1 MTLGPVGVTLPGRF
15 YGGSTVIDKRFY
27 ELITHLWRGGKFSYY
42 WGPNIDGQKLT
53 YWVTLDG
60 REPPEVPK
68 MFWDTDAYFAVNPTI
83 IRRSEHERAQVKHG
97 DIAVI
102 NCLYF
107 EIDCDTPEEQIAALK
122 RIDALPWKAAAV
134 VFSGGGYH
142 VYILLRQPYLLDTPD
157 KQAHAFALQYAMVE
171 FAGGDDGAKDLA
183 RVLRIPGTFN
193 HKPEFATPPEVQFE
207 RFDLSLQY
215 DLADFEPHL
224 QPLVE
229 ARAAKAH
236 SHHSNGNGTGPS
248 AAVGLDDQ
256 TLLDVLFRSK
266 NGDMYRRLWDGD
278 YSMCVGQGGRPDH
291 SKGDQTLCNGLA
303 WVTGRDIRRMDDMF
317 RRSGMMRD
325 KWRDRDDYREDTL
338 GKAADSAQT
347 VYDPT
352 INGQDPAAAAFAAS
366 AVGLGGVGAPPPTN
380 GTGGNSGGSSGSSSS
395 GGNSSQQG
403 RKKRGRPRNKQA
415 SYPAIGRE
423 YMQINQHTI
432 YARSHWYRYEGGM
445 WATLHD
451 LSFESEVWDLLEQH
465 DPFPTDNGVKNV
477 IKFVRSKRV
486 KKDDELDCDDGLI
499 NLQNGTYS
507 LELQALLAHQPG
519 HYLTTQ
525 LPFAYDLLSPCPN
538 WRRYLETTF
547 IDRAGQVDADLIAF
561 VQEAVGYS
569 LTTDIHHHVSFWCY
583 GEGANGKG
591 VLFYVLER
599 LAGNSAIPF
608 NVDLLKREQYQL
620 ADLAGKRIALCPE
633 ADSSGVVEDA
643 VIKALVGG
651 DSLQV
656 RQIRREPFTLHPVAK
671 LWWSMNKLPTI
682 TDSSTGMWRRIKLI
696 PFLADFQGRDKH
708 KRIENLREL
717 LQDELPGIFNWAME
731 GLARLT
737 ANGEFTTVK
746 QIEEWTAM
754 YRRDSNAVL
763 TFVDETCDTDRGYNV
778 GSNVIYTRYKDWC
791 ADNGYK
797 PYNVR
802 NFKTE
807 MERIGFFWRRTS
819 THRLFDGLRLK
830 GQGNTIP

>member
-1 MTLGPVGVTLPGRF
+1 MIDPRYYQLATYLWQ
-15 YGGSTVIDKRFY
+15 GSSY
-27 ELITHLWRGGKFSYY
+27 AYY
-42 WGPNIDGQKLT
+42 WVPDDGQGRKYT
-53 YWVTLDG
+53 YWFAVD
-60 REPPEVPK
+60 PQSVPEVPK
-68 MFWDTDAYFAVNPTI
+68 YLLDKDCYFGVNGSI
-83 IRRSEHERAQVKHG
+83 IRRSEHERARAKDG
-97 DIAVI
+97 DITAI
-102 NCLYF
+102 NCLYA
-107 EIDCDTPEEQIAALK
+107 D
-122 RIDALPWKAAAV
+122 IDAGPNKRFATIDEALAHVKQLPLQPSAIIK
-134 VFSGGGYH
+134 SGGGLQCYW
-142 VYILLRQPYLLDTPD
+142 LLKHTQDVNTNN
-157 KQAHAFALQYAMVE
+157 QIHFEELQDAWGE
-171 FAGGDDGAKDLA
+171 FVGGDDGAKDLA
-183 RVLRIPGTFN
+183 RVLRIPGTKN
-193 HKPEFATPPEVQFE
+193 LKPHFSPNFPTVTIET
-207 RFDLSLQY
+207 FDMTLQY
-215 DLADFEPHL
+215 SLSEMEPYL
-224 QPLVE
+224 EPIIAAKV
-229 ARAAKAH
+229 ARRAPNKAH
-236 SHHSNGNGTGPS
+236 SYTHSNGTGPS

-256 TLLDVLFRSK
+256 TLLDALFRSK
-266 NGDMYRRLWDGD
+266 NGPLYQALWAGD
-278 YSMCVGQGGRPDH
+278 LSPAKGDH
-291 SKGDQTLCNGLA
+291 SKADQMLANGLA
-303 WVTGRDIRRMDDMF
+303 WLTGRDLYRMDSLF
-317 RRSGMMRD
+317 RQSGLMRD
-325 KWRDRDDYREDTL
+325 KWADRDDYRERTL
-338 GKAADSAQT
+338 QNAADSAQT
-347 VYDPT
+347 VYDPQH
-352 INGQDPAAAAFAAS
+352 NGYDPAAVAAAQS